1 PLGLLKQR
9 PDMQQMIVCGFA
21 LAPELTDEAA
31 FDTQP
36 EFGAGGVQRKG
47 DVLFVHG
54 ALLHRMWQWWRG
66 ASSNTVGKA
75 ATIQFHNH
83 NVKPVFGFLT
93 CCWRGRTGGRSGEP
107 PAGEYVLLIPIS
119 HALGGSAMAR
129 LLFSPETDSR
139 LSHMRMTVPAIRH
152 HPGGRLGHESL

>member
-1 PLGLLKQR
+1 ESVQTLMIKPVRGRRHSGGGSVLALFGGVIEPPLGLLRQR

-83 NVKPVFGFLT
+83 NVKPFFGFLT
-93 CCWRGRTGGRSGEP
+93 C
-107 PAGEYVLLIPIS
+107 
-119 HALGGSAMAR
+119 
-129 LLFSPETDSR
+129 
-139 LSHMRMTVPAIRH
+139 
-152 HPGGRLGHESL
+152 